1 MKKVI
6 FALAAVVA
14 LTACS
19 KEQTVVADRGDA
31 IGFDSFIE
39 NSTRAIDPSY
49 GTTNLIEEFYVW
61 GTVKGNAMA
70 DAMLLY
76 NGAKVYDTTP
86 EYGVAYGCDQSEYW
100 LPSATYTFV
109 ALAGHSDIT
118 PATETGMPAT
128 ISYTADGET
137 DLIYTTDGETVTTN
151 PQSVPSGVNGNGCVA
166 FTFNHLLSKVYFKF
180 TNTSANS
187 LCTYEI
193 SDIKIAGA
201 KKEGTYSITDSK
213 WTSVSGAAAALNF
226 GTTGTTA
233 IAQNGEATSDFARL
247 LLPGENQTLTVTFKQ
262 KFYFNGQLMSET
274 PDDQPITKPLTA
286 TFAPNGA
293 YVINVNLQAG
303 SPITF
308 TLNKL
313 EGWGDADPI
322 ITIK

>member
-14 LTACS
+14 LAACS

-39 NSTRAIDPSY
+39 NATRVTGSEF
-49 GTTNLIEEFYVW
+49 TTVDSFQVW
-61 GTVKGNAMA
+61 GTVKGNAMNSP
-70 DAMLLY
+70 MSLY
-76 NGAKVYDTTP
+76 NGALVERNNAEDGEAFKCHQT
-86 EYGVAYGCDQSEYW
+86 EYW
-100 LPSATYTFV
+100 LPSAEYNFV
-109 ALAGHSDIT
+109 ALAGHSGVT
-118 PATETGMPAT
+118 PTTGMPAT
-128 ISYTADGET
+128 ISYTADGTT
-137 DLIYTTDGETVTTN
+137 DLIYTTDGETVKTN
-151 PQSVPSGVNGNGCVA
+151 SQSVPEEGVNGNGCVA
-166 FTFNHLLSKVYFKF
+166 FTFNHLLSKVHFKF
-180 TNTSANS
+180 TNTSANN

-201 KKEGTYSITDSK
+201 KAEGTYSITDSK
-213 WTSVSGAAAALNF
+213 WTSVSGTAAALNF

-313 EGWGDADPI
+313 EEWGDADPI

>member
-14 LTACS
+14 LAACS

-39 NSTRAIDPSY
+39 NATRVTGSEF
-49 GTTNLIEEFYVW
+49 TTVDSFQVW
-61 GTVKGNAMA
+61 GTVKGNAMNSP
-70 DAMLLY
+70 MSLY
-76 NGAKVYDTTP
+76 NGALVERNNAVDGAAFKCSQT
-86 EYGVAYGCDQSEYW
+86 EYW
-100 LPSATYTFV
+100 LPSAEYNFV
-109 ALAGHSDIT
+109 ALAGHNGVTLAND
-118 PATETGMPAT
+118 MPET
-128 ISYTADGET
+128 ISYTANGTT
-137 DLIYTTDGETVTTN
+137 DLIYTKEGETVTTN

-213 WTSVSGAAAALNF
+213 WTSVSGTAAALNF

-233 IAQNGEATSDFARL
+233 IEQNGEATSDFARL
-247 LLPGENQTLTVTFKQ
+247 LLPGENQNLTVSFKQ

-308 TLNKL
+308 TLDKL

>member
-14 LTACS
+14 LAACS
-19 KEQTVVADRGDA
+19 KEQTIVADRGDA

-39 NSTRAIDPSY
+39 NATRVT
-49 GTTNLIEEFYVW
+49 GKEFTTVDSFQVW
-61 GTVKGNAMA
+61 GTVKGNAMTSP
-70 DAMLLY
+70 MSLY
-76 NGAKVYDTTP
+76 NGALVERNNAVDGAAFKCHQT
-86 EYGVAYGCDQSEYW
+86 EYW
-100 LPSATYTFV
+100 LPSAEYNFV
-109 ALAGHSDIT
+109 ALAGHNGVTLAND
-118 PATETGMPAT
+118 MPAT

-201 KKEGTYSITDSK
+201 KKEGIYSITDSK

-233 IAQNGEATSDFARL
+233 IEQNGEATSDFARL
-247 LLPGENQTLTVTFKQ
+247 LLPGENQTLTVSFKQ

-293 YVINVNLQAG
+293 YVINVELKGGVA
-303 SPITF
+303 ITF
-308 TLNKL
+308 TVNEQDGLSGWDNKT
-313 EGWGDADPI
+313 DISIP
-322 ITIK
+322 

>member
-14 LTACS
+14 LAACS
-19 KEQTVVADRGDA
+19 KEQTIVADRGDA

-39 NSTRAIDPSY
+39 NATRVT
-49 GTTNLIEEFYVW
+49 GKEFTSVDSFQVW
-61 GTVKGNAMA
+61 GTVKGNAMTSP
-70 DAMLLY
+70 MSLY
-76 NGAKVYDTTP
+76 NGALVERNNAVDGAAFKCHQT
-86 EYGVAYGCDQSEYW
+86 EYW
-100 LPSATYTFV
+100 LPSAEYNFV
-109 ALAGHSDIT
+109 ALAGHNGVTLAND
-118 PATETGMPAT
+118 MPAT

-201 KKEGTYSITDSK
+201 KKEGIYSITDSK

-233 IAQNGEATSDFARL
+233 IEQNGEATSDFARL
-247 LLPGENQTLTVTFKQ
+247 LLPGENQTLTVSFKQ

-293 YVINVNLQAG
+293 YVINVELKGGVA
-303 SPITF
+303 ITF
-308 TLNKL
+308 TVNEQDGLSGWDNKT
-313 EGWGDADPI
+313 DISIP
-322 ITIK
+322 

>member
-14 LTACS
+14 LAACS

-39 NSTRAIDPSY
+39 NATRVT
-49 GTTNLIEEFYVW
+49 GKEFTTVDSFQVW
-61 GTVKGNAMA
+61 GTVKGNAMNSP
-70 DAMLLY
+70 MSLY
-76 NGAKVYDTTP
+76 NGALVERNNAVDGAAFKCHQT
-86 EYGVAYGCDQSEYW
+86 EYW
-100 LPSATYTFV
+100 LPSAEYNFV
-109 ALAGHSDIT
+109 ALAGHNGVTLAND
-118 PATETGMPAT
+118 MPAT
-128 ISYTADGET
+128 ISYTADGTT

-201 KKEGTYSITDSK
+201 KKEGIYSITDSK
-213 WTSVSGAAAALNF
+213 WTSVSGTAAALNF

-308 TLNKL
+308 TLDKL

>member
-14 LTACS
+14 LAACS
-19 KEQTVVADRGDA
+19 KEQTVVSDRGDA

-49 GTTNLIEEFYVW
+49 GTNNLVKEFYVW
-61 GTVKGNAMA
+61 GTVKGNAM
-70 DAMLLY
+70 DNAMLLY
-76 NGAKVYDTTP
+76 NGARVYDNDPT
-86 EYGVAYGCDQSEYW
+86 YGVAYDCGQEEYW
-100 LPSATYTFV
+100 LPSATYNFV
-109 ALAGHSDIT
+109 ALAGHDSVT
-118 PATETGMPAT
+118 PTTGMPTT

-137 DLIYTTDGETVTTN
+137 DLIYTKVGETVTTN
-151 PQSVPSGVNGNGCVA
+151 PQSVPEEGVNGNGCVA
-166 FTFNHLLSKVYFKF
+166 FTFNHLLSKVHFKF

-213 WTSVSGAAAALNF
+213 WTSVSGTAAALNF

-233 IAQNGEATSDFARL
+233 IAQNGEATSDYARL
-247 LLPGENQTLTVTFKQ
+247 LLPGENQTLTVSFKQ

>member
-14 LTACS
+14 LAACS

-39 NSTRAIDPSY
+39 NATRVT
-49 GTTNLIEEFYVW
+49 GKEFTSVDSFQVW
-61 GTVKGNAMA
+61 GTVKGNAMNSP
-70 DAMLLY
+70 MSLY
-76 NGAKVYDTTP
+76 NGALV
-86 EYGVAYGCDQSEYW
+86 ERNGVEDGEAFTCSSQTEYW
-100 LPSATYTFV
+100 IPSATYNFV
-109 ALAGHSDIT
+109 ALAGHNGVTLAND
-118 PATETGMPAT
+118 MPAT
-128 ISYTADGET
+128 IIYTANGT
-137 DLIYTTDGETVTTN
+137 KDLIYTKEGETVKTT

-166 FTFNHLLSKVYFKF
+166 FTFNHLLSKVFFKF

-187 LCTYEI
+187 LCTYEF
-193 SDIKIAGA
+193 SYIKIAGA
-201 KKEGTYSITDSK
+201 KKEGIYSITDSK
-213 WTSVSGAAAALNF
+213 WTSVSGTAAALNF

-233 IAQNGEATSDFARL
+233 IAQNGEATSDYARL
-247 LLPGENQTLTVTFKQ
+247 LLPGENQNLTVSFKQ

-286 TFAPNGA
+286 TFTPNGA

>member
-14 LTACS
+14 LAACS
-19 KEQTVVADRGDA
+19 KEQTIVADRGDA

-39 NSTRAIDPSY
+39 NATRVT
-49 GTTNLIEEFYVW
+49 GKEFTTVDSFQVW
-61 GTVKGNAMA
+61 GTVKGNAMNSP
-70 DAMLLY
+70 MSLY
-76 NGAKVYDTTP
+76 NGALVERNNVEDGAAFTCNSQT
-86 EYGVAYGCDQSEYW
+86 EYW
-100 LPSATYTFV
+100 IPSATYNFV
-109 ALAGHSDIT
+109 ALAGHSGVT
-118 PATETGMPAT
+118 PTTGMPAT

-137 DLIYTTDGETVTTN
+137 DLIYTTEGETVTTN

-193 SDIKIAGA
+193 SDIKISGA
-201 KKEGTYSITDSK
+201 KAEGTYSITDSK
-213 WTSVSGAAAALNF
+213 WTSVSGTAAALNF

-247 LLPGENQTLTVTFKQ
+247 LLPGENQTLTVSFKQ

-308 TLNKL
+308 TLDKL

>member
-14 LTACS
+14 LAACS
-19 KEQTVVADRGDA
+19 KEQTIVADRGDA

-39 NSTRAIDPSY
+39 NATRVT
-49 GTTNLIEEFYVW
+49 GKEFTTVDSFQVW
-61 GTVKGNAMA
+61 GTVKGNAMTSP
-70 DAMLLY
+70 MSLY
-76 NGAKVYDTTP
+76 NGALVERNGAVDGAAFKCHQT
-86 EYGVAYGCDQSEYW
+86 EYW
-100 LPSATYTFV
+100 LPSAEYNFV
-109 ALAGHSDIT
+109 ALAGHSGVT
-118 PATETGMPAT
+118 PTTGMPAT
-128 ISYTADGET
+128 ISYTADGTT
-137 DLIYTTDGETVTTN
+137 DLIYTTDGETVKTN
-151 PQSVPSGVNGNGCVA
+151 SQSVPEEGVNGNGCVA
-166 FTFNHLLSKVYFKF
+166 FTFNHLLSKVHFKF
-180 TNTSANS
+180 TNTSANN

-201 KKEGTYSITDSK
+201 KAEGTYSITDSK
-213 WTSVSGAAAALNF
+213 WTSVSGTAAALNF

-313 EGWGDADPI
+313 EEWGDADPI

>member
-14 LTACS
+14 LAACS

-39 NSTRAIDPSY
+39 NATRVT
-49 GTTNLIEEFYVW
+49 GKEFTTVDSFQVW
-61 GTVKGNAMA
+61 GTVKGNAMTSP
-70 DAMLLY
+70 MSLY
-76 NGAKVYDTTP
+76 NGALVERNNAVDGAAFK
-86 EYGVAYGCDQSEYW
+86 CDQTEYW
-100 LPSATYTFV
+100 LPSAEYNFV
-109 ALAGHSDIT
+109 ALAGHSGVT
-118 PATETGMPAT
+118 PTTGMPAT
-128 ISYTADGET
+128 ISYTADGTT
-137 DLIYTTDGETVTTN
+137 DLIYTTDGETVKTN
-151 PQSVPSGVNGNGCVA
+151 SQSVPEEGVNGNGCVA
-166 FTFNHLLSKVYFKF
+166 FTFNHLLSKVHFKF
-180 TNTSANS
+180 TNTSANN

-201 KKEGTYSITDSK
+201 KAEGTYSITDSK
-213 WTSVSGAAAALNF
+213 WTSVSGTAAALNF

-313 EGWGDADPI
+313 EEWGDADPI

>member
-1 MKKVI
+1 MKKLI
-6 FALAAVVA
+6 FAMAAVVA
-14 LTACS
+14 LAACS

-39 NSTRAIDPSY
+39 NATRVTGSEF
-49 GTTNLIEEFYVW
+49 TTVDSFQVW
-61 GTVKGNAMA
+61 GTVKGNAMTSP
-70 DAMLLY
+70 MSLY
-76 NGAKVYDTTP
+76 NGALVERNNAVDGAAFKCHQT
-86 EYGVAYGCDQSEYW
+86 EYW
-100 LPSATYTFV
+100 LPSAEYNFV
-109 ALAGHSDIT
+109 ALAGHNGVTLAND
-118 PATETGMPAT
+118 MPET
-128 ISYTADGET
+128 ISYTADGTT
-137 DLIYTTDGETVTTN
+137 DLIYTTVGETVKTN
-151 PQSVPSGVNGNGCVA
+151 SQSVPEEGVNGNGCVA

-193 SDIKIAGA
+193 SDIKISGA
-201 KKEGTYSITDSK
+201 KAEGTYSITDSK
-213 WTSVSGAAAALNF
+213 WTSVSGTAAALNF

-262 KFYFNGQLMSET
+262 KFYFNGQPMSET

-313 EGWGDADPI
+313 EEWGDADPI

>member
-14 LTACS
+14 LAACS
-19 KEQTVVADRGDA
+19 KEQTIVADRGDA

-39 NSTRAIDPSY
+39 NATRVT
-49 GTTNLIEEFYVW
+49 GKEFTTVDSFQVW
-61 GTVKGNAMA
+61 GTVKGNAMTSP
-70 DAMLLY
+70 MSLY
-76 NGAKVYDTTP
+76 NGALVERNNAEDGEAFKCHQT
-86 EYGVAYGCDQSEYW
+86 EYW
-100 LPSATYTFV
+100 LPSAEYNFV
-109 ALAGHSDIT
+109 ALAGHSGVT
-118 PATETGMPAT
+118 PTTGMPET

-137 DLIYTTDGETVTTN
+137 DLIYTTDGETVKTN
-151 PQSVPSGVNGNGCVA
+151 SQSVPEEGVNANGCVA

-201 KKEGTYSITDSK
+201 KAEGTYSITDSK
-213 WTSVSGAAAALNF
+213 WTSVSGTAAALNF

>member
-14 LTACS
+14 LAACS

-39 NSTRAIDPSY
+39 NATRVTGSEF
-49 GTTNLIEEFYVW
+49 TTVDSFQVW
-61 GTVKGNAMA
+61 GTVKGNAMNSP
-70 DAMLLY
+70 MSLY
-76 NGAKVYDTTP
+76 NGALV
-86 EYGVAYGCDQSEYW
+86 ERNGVEDGAAFKCYQTEYW
-100 LPSATYTFV
+100 LPSAEYNFV
-109 ALAGHSDIT
+109 ALAGHNGVTLAND
-118 PATETGMPAT
+118 MPAT
-128 ISYTADGET
+128 ISYTADGTT

-201 KKEGTYSITDSK
+201 KKEGIYSITDSK
-213 WTSVSGAAAALNF
+213 WTSVLGAAAALNF

-233 IAQNGEATSDFARL
+233 IEQNGEATSDFARL
-247 LLPGENQTLTVTFKQ
+247 LLPGENQTLTVSFKQ

-308 TLNKL
+308 TLDKL

>member
-14 LTACS
+14 LAACS

-39 NSTRAIDPSY
+39 NATRVT
-49 GTTNLIEEFYVW
+49 GKEFTSVDSFQVW
-61 GTVKGNAMA
+61 GTVQGNAMTSP
-70 DAMLLY
+70 MSLY
-76 NGAKVYDTTP
+76 SGALVERNGAADGAAFTCEEQT
-86 EYGVAYGCDQSEYW
+86 EYW
-100 LPSATYTFV
+100 IPSATYNFV
-109 ALAGHSDIT
+109 ALAGHNGVTLAND
-118 PATETGMPAT
+118 MPAT
-128 ISYTADGET
+128 ISYTANGTT
-137 DLIYTTDGETVTTN
+137 DLIYTKEGETVTTN
-151 PQSVPSGVNGNGCVA
+151 PQSVPDNVINDVNDNKCVA
-166 FTFNHLLSKVYFKF
+166 FNFNHLLSKVHFKF
-180 TNTSANS
+180 TNKSANN

-201 KKEGTYSITDSK
+201 KAEGTYSITEDK
-213 WTSVSGAAAALNF
+213 WTSVSGTAAALDF
-226 GTTGTTA
+226 GTTGATA
-233 IAQNGEATSDFARL
+233 IAQNASATSDNARL

-274 PDDQPITKPLTA
+274 PDDKPITKSLTA

-308 TLNKL
+308 TLDKL

-322 ITIK
+322 ITIQ